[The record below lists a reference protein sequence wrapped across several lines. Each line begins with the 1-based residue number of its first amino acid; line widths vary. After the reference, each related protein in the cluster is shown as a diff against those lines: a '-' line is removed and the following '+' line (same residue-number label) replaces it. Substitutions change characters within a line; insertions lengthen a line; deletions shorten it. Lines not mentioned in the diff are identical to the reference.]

1 MNRPLCCTCFR
12 KALMAMRL
20 STTAAAI
27 ALLGLVTFP
36 PGGVTAHAA
45 PLPAPAESLP
55 DSVAMTL
62 GEVDVTAIKSGP
74 ELRSQ
79 PVSATTVGVTEID
92 RLNIVTIKG
101 ASPLVPNF
109 YLPDYG
115 SRMTS
120 SVYVRGLGARIDQPV
135 VGLNVDNVCFLNKDN
150 YDFDLP
156 DITRVEVIRGPQGT
170 LYGRN
175 TMGGVVNVHTLS
187 PMDWQGV
194 RASVSFGVPFLSR
207 LQGGIY
213 FKTLEQL
220 GMGVTAY
227 YTHSAGDWRNEY
239 NNSRIGREDAGSLRW
254 KTVWRPS
261 ARLTLENTAALQLNE
276 QNGYPYAFVG
286 TGKIAYNDTC
296 FYHRVSFSD
305 GLSLNWHISPSLT
318 LSSISSVQY
327 LADNMTL
334 DNDFLTDDYFTLT
347 QRRREWAVTQDF
359 ILRGSV
365 HSGRYKWLA
374 GLFGFYRSPVTDAPV
389 TFGDYGISQLIEAHP
404 NSYNPLYPIRWDE
417 RSFPLDNH
425 FFAPQRG
432 VAIYHKSS
440 LELGPFTI
448 AAGLRL
454 DLEHPSL
461 SYQSSCHTSYTVMNL
476 SDPAHPAVFA
486 HRRVDLNERGHL
498 SMDIAELLPC
508 FEAQWRI
515 PGSRGNVYLNIAKGY
530 KSGGYNTQMFSDV
543 LQQRLMGVLG
553 ISQSYDAD
561 QILSYR
567 PEWSWNYEVGT
578 HLDFPSAGLR
588 IDLSA
593 FYIDCHDQQL
603 TVFPDGNTTGRMM
616 TNAGRTRSVGAEA
629 AIAWRISPR
638 WHFDASYGFTDA
650 RFLEYDNGIA
660 SFKGKRLPYAPANT
674 LWANLRHLIPLSSSF
689 VRSVELN
696 LNARG
701 VGDIW
706 WDDANTR
713 RQPFYVMPGA
723 SAIARTADA
732 DLELWVTNF
741 TGARHDVFSFTSIS
755 HDFVQRGP
763 GCRAGI
769 SLRLSLP
776 R

>member
-1 MNRPLCCTCFR
+1 MALLMSEPL
-12 KALMAMRL
+12 AA
-20 STTAAAI
+20 SPAAA
-27 ALLGLVTFP
+27 P
-36 PGGVTAHAA
+36 SPE
-45 PLPAPAESLP
+45 ESLP

-62 GEVDVTAIKSGP
+62 GEVDVTAIKSGAGLT
-74 ELRSQ
+74 EQ
-79 PVSATTVGVTEID
+79 PVSATSVGITEID
-92 RLNIVTIKG
+92 RLNIVTVKG

-109 YLPDYG
+109 YIPDYG

-135 VGLNVDNVCFLNKDN
+135 VGLNVDNVCILNKDN

-156 DITRVEVIRGPQGT
+156 DITRIEVIRGPQGT

-194 RASVSFGVPFLSR
+194 RAAVTFGIPFTTR
-207 LQGGIY
+207 LQAGAY
-213 FKTLEQL
+213 FKPVETL

-227 YTHSAGDWRNEY
+227 FTHTDGDWHNDY
-239 NNSRIGREDAGSLRW
+239 NHSRIGTETAGSLRW
-254 KTVWRPS
+254 KTVWHPS
-261 ARLTLENTAALQLNE
+261 TRFTLENTAALQLNE
-276 QNGYPYAFVG
+276 QNGYPYAYEG
-286 TGKIAYNDTC
+286 TGRIAYNDTC

-305 GLSLNWHISPSLT
+305 GLTVNWHISPSVT

-334 DNDFLTDDYFTLT
+334 DNDFLPEDYFVLT

-359 ILRGSV
+359 ILKGSAAK
-365 HSGRYKWLA
+365 GRYSWLA

-389 TFGDYGISQLIEAHP
+389 TFGDYGISRLIEAHP

-417 RSFPLDNH
+417 RSFPLDSH
-425 FFAPQRG
+425 FFAPLRG
-432 VAIYHKSS
+432 LAIYHKST
-440 LELGPFTI
+440 LELDRFTL

-461 SYQSSCHTSYTVMNL
+461 IYRSSCSTSYTVINL
-476 SDPAHPAVFA
+476 TDPAHPTVYA
-486 HRRVDLNERGHL
+486 RRPVELDERGHL
-498 SMDIAELLPC
+498 SMDIAQLLPC
-508 FEAQWRI
+508 FEAQWKL
-515 PGSRGNVYLNIAKGY
+515 PATMGNVYLNIAKGY
-530 KSGGYNTQMFSDV
+530 KSGGYNAQMFSDV
-543 LQQRLMGVLG
+543 LQQRLMGILG

-561 QILSYR
+561 DILSYR
-567 PEWSWNYEVGT
+567 PEWSWNYEVGA
-578 HLDFPSAGLR
+578 HLRFPAAGLR
-588 IDLSA
+588 VDLAA

-616 TNAGRTRSVGAEA
+616 TNAGRTRSIGAELSV
-629 AIAWRISPR
+629 AWRFAPR
-638 WHFDASYGFTDA
+638 WHVDASYGFTDA
-650 RFLEYDNGIA
+650 RFREYDNGIR
-660 SFKGKRLPYAPANT
+660 SFRGNRLPYAPANT
-674 LWANLRHLIPLSSSF
+674 LWANLRYLLPLRSEF
-689 VRSVELN
+689 LHSVEFN
-696 LNARG
+696 LNTRG

-713 RQPFYVMPGA
+713 RQPFYLMPGA
-723 SAIARTADA
+723 SATARTANSDI
-732 DLELWVTNF
+732 ELWVTNF
-741 TGARHDVFSFTSIS
+741 TGARHDVFSFTSIG

-763 GCRAGI
+763 GCRAGL